1 MSPRVKTPPTPPTD
15 TALVSDTPTDYAH
28 FQPTSEEFAPLNL
41 SETYL
46 RAMVSDTRRFLRLRC
61 GLFFIHNIEY

>member
-46 RAMVSDTRRFLRLRC
+46 RQPYFARRAEARMESITNF
-61 GLFFIHNIEY
+61 